1 MATNIDLGTFNWD
14 ISKIEQ
20 QLISNRQE
28 MEKFSDAIKANKKIL
43 NDEKKEID
51 AFQKGIDAMVEL
63 QKQLNEEKEA
73 GIITEEDYNKEMEN
87 SNILITESKKRIS
100 ELSATQSAHIKT
112 IIDSENAVKG
122 LRLEN
127 AELNKLHTTGRTEI
141 EGNEGAYRDLNK
153 ELNALKIESKNLGA
167 ELVNLKRA
175 GQENTDEYRALEDC
189 RIMYNHYGLSIKKGD
204 NVAACGI
211 VEHSVLL

>member
-63 QKQLNEEKEA
+63 QKQMNEE
-73 GIITEEDYNKEMEN
+73 
-87 SNILITESKKRIS
+87 
-100 ELSATQSAHIKT
+100 
-112 IIDSENAVKG
+112 
-122 LRLEN
+122 
-127 AELNKLHTTGRTEI
+127 
-141 EGNEGAYRDLNK
+141 
-153 ELNALKIESKNLGA
+153 
-167 ELVNLKRA
+167 
-175 GQENTDEYRALEDC
+175 
-189 RIMYNHYGLSIKKGD
+189 
-204 NVAACGI
+204 
-211 VEHSVLL
+211 